1 MATVQLIRNIG
12 LTDTAT
18 TASTS
23 NVGEPSAATSGGNI
37 FFTGNW
43 YASRST
49 NDGTNWTFVDPY
61 TTLPAAAGGF
71 CCDQLVLYNP
81 RHDIWVWVLQYVATG
96 GNNVFRVAVS
106 RGASFGS
113 WYWWDFNPR
122 SLDATFTDL
131 WFDYPDAAFS
141 ANHLYLTFNS
151 FNAAGNWQR
160 AFVFKLPLATLA
172 SAGSLGYQW
181 WSTTANGSLRLT
193 QGAGANM
200 FFGSHNG
207 GTTLR
212 VHSWPDAVT
221 SISSFTVT
229 TAAWSN
235 GPYTA
240 PGPGGVDWLGRLDSR
255 ITGAWTSGSE
265 AGFMW
270 SASARAGRPLPYVKV
285 VTVDTSTRAITGQP
299 DIWNETSA
307 FAYPACAPNSSGQV
321 GVSMFFGGGARHPCH
336 VVGVRDGSAWRLVIT
351 RSSTN
356 GPSGN
361 RWGDYVTVHPH
372 SPDSSTWVATGYT
385 MQGGTD
391 RRNVEPQ
398 YVQFRAV

>member
-122 SLDATFTDL
+122 SLDL
-131 WFDYPDAAFS
+131 
-141 ANHLYLTFNS
+141 
-151 FNAAGNWQR
+151 
-160 AFVFKLPLATLA
+160 
-172 SAGSLGYQW
+172 SLI
-181 WSTTANGSLRLT
+181 
-193 QGAGANM
+193 
-200 FFGSHNG
+200 H
-207 GTTLR
+207 
-212 VHSWPDAVT
+212 
-221 SISSFTVT
+221 I
-229 TAAWSN
+229 
-235 GPYTA
+235 
-240 PGPGGVDWLGRLDSR
+240 
-255 ITGAWTSGSE
+255 
-265 AGFMW
+265 
-270 SASARAGRPLPYVKV
+270 
-285 VTVDTSTRAITGQP
+285 
-299 DIWNETSA
+299 
-307 FAYPACAPNSSGQV
+307 
-321 GVSMFFGGGARHPCH
+321 
-336 VVGVRDGSAWRLVIT
+336 
-351 RSSTN
+351 
-356 GPSGN
+356 
-361 RWGDYVTVHPH
+361 
-372 SPDSSTWVATGYT
+372 
-385 MQGGTD
+385 
-391 RRNVEPQ
+391 
-398 YVQFRAV
+398 